1 MVDEAVLVD
10 AGALIALY
18 NAKDPAHEACADVA
32 RELPVGKAYT
42 CWPVITEAAYLL
54 RRYSK
59 QRSTLFAAVHAGEF
73 QLLPL
78 DGDELPAIEEVFTTY
93 HDQQVDLADAAL
105 VHLGNREA
113 ISTVFA
119 TDHRHFQV
127 YRLNNGRAFR
137 ILPAD
142 VPQT

>member
-10 AGALIALY
+10 TGALVALY
-18 NAKDPAHEACADVA
+18 NTKDPDHEACSEVA
-32 RELPVGKAYT
+32 KQLPVGKAYT

-54 RRYSK
+54 RRYPL
-59 QRSTLFAAVHAGEF
+59 QRSALFAAVYAGEF

-78 DGDELPAIEEVFTTY
+78 DEGDLPAIEDVFASY
-93 HDQQVDLADAAL
+93 HDQEVDLADASI
-105 VHLGNREA
+105 VHLGNRES

-119 TDHRHFQV
+119 TDQRHFRV
-127 YRLNNGRAFR
+127 YRLNDGRTFR

-142 VPQT
+142 LLGS

>member
-18 NAKDPAHEACADVA
+18 NTKDPAHKACTEVA
-32 RELPVGKAYT
+32 KELPVGKAYT

-54 RRYSK
+54 RRHAR
-59 QRSTLFAAVHAGEF
+59 QRSALFAAVHAGEF
-73 QLLPL
+73 QLLQL
-78 DGDELPAIEEVFTTY
+78 DSGDLPPIDEVFTIY

-105 VHLGNREA
+105 VHLGNRDG
-113 ISTVFA
+113 ITTVFA
-119 TDHRHFQV
+119 TDLRHFRIF
-127 YRLNNGRAFR
+127 RLKNGRAFR

-142 VPQT
+142 AVRP